1 MTLGGVLRPGTYR
14 PPSETERVTEG
25 GEKDG
30 DDAGPVAGGRAQMEK
45 VLSANAFKGEE
56 LWGEL
61 GFKVRKTSTGIRE
74 SQV

>member
-14 PPSETERVTEG
+14 SPSETERVTEG

-30 DDAGPVAGGRAQMEK
+30 GDAGPVAGCRAQTEK
-45 VLSANAFKGEE
+45 VRSANAFKEEE

-61 GFKVRKTSTGIRE
+61 GFKVKKTSTGN
-74 SQV
+74 